1 MDSKSS
7 LHLLLL
13 LSVAATFSAAFN
25 ITKILNQYPDYSVF
39 NALLSEYGVAD
50 AINHRQTI
58 TVLAVPNGPASSL
71 SSQPP
76 DVAKRLASLHVVLDY
91 YDLDKLRS
99 LSKGTTL
106 TTLFQTTGLASGH
119 LGFLN
124 VSHTKNPDGLAFGSA
139 IPGSPLSASLVKTVA
154 AQPYNV
160 SVLEVSAVIF
170 PPEIAAAPAPMKQE
184 SLARA
189 DAPRPSRTRPR
200 RPREVMKK
208 RPHRLWLRPRRP
220 RKHRRRRGSLRRLL
234 RRLLRRPCMVILCF
248 RRRRRRGPSRRKMA
262 RRVLGLGLDLPG
274 WLVLL
279 GWRSW
284 LLFKLGVRSDL
295 RSVSFVC

>member
-13 LSVAATFSAAFN
+13 LLLSAATFSTAFN
-25 ITKILNQYPDYSVF
+25 ITKILNQYPDYSIF
-39 NALLSEYGVAD
+39 NALLSETGVAD

-58 TVLAVPNGPASSL
+58 TVLAVPNGPASAL

-76 DVAKRLASLHVVLDY
+76 DVAKRLTSLHVVLDY
-91 YDLDKLRS
+91 YDIDKLRN

-139 IPGSPLSASLVKTVA
+139 VPGSPLSASLVKTIA

-170 PPEIAAAPAPMKQE
+170 PPGIAAAPAPMKQE

-189 DAPRPSRTRPR
+189 DAPAPVAHAPKASTGGDEEAPAPAVVAPKASAEAPKAAGESSPPSPMVASA
-200 RPREVMKK
+200 PAHGDSLFPSAEAPGPVAAKD
-208 RPHRLWLRPRRP
+208 
-220 RKHRRRRGSLRRLL
+220 GSS
-234 RRLLRRPCMVILCF
+234 
-248 RRRRRRGPSRRKMA
+248 GSRVGFGFA
-262 RRVLGLGLDLPG
+262 GLVGVVGVAVLAAL
-274 WLVLL
+274 
-279 GWRSW
+279 
-284 LLFKLGVRSDL
+284 
-295 RSVSFVC
+295 

>member
-7 LHLLLL
+7 LHHLLLLLLL
-13 LSVAATFSAAFN
+13 LSAATFSAAFN

-39 NALLSEYGVAD
+39 NALLSETGIAD

-106 TTLFQTTGLASGH
+106 TTLFQTTGLASSH

-139 IPGSPLSASLVKTVA
+139 VPGSPLSASLVKTVA

-170 PPEIAAAPAPMKQE
+170 PPGIAAAPAPMKQD

-189 DAPRPSRTRPR
+189 DAPVAHAPKASAGGDEDAPAPAVVAPKASAEAPKAAGKSSPPSPMVASA
-200 RPREVMKK
+200 PAHGDSLFPSAEAPGPVAANDYSS
-208 RPHRLWLRPRRP
+208 
-220 RKHRRRRGSLRRLL
+220 GSRVGFGLAGLAGG
-234 RRLLRRPCMVILCF
+234 VGVAIL
-248 RRRRRRGPSRRKMA
+248 A
-262 RRVLGLGLDLPG
+262 AL
-274 WLVLL
+274 
-279 GWRSW
+279 
-284 LLFKLGVRSDL
+284 
-295 RSVSFVC
+295 